1 MKVLLCLIMLELTFR
16 LVQQCRLGLEGCQFS
31 LGGPFA
37 WRLFL
42 GLGIRQLSRGSCLMT
57 WHMPFGLGIF
67 LVFNISEPFYDPLG
81 YYEAGPLY
89 FFFCSASDFRVWPSY
104 DGKSFLY
111 DCPLMDC
118 QLPWFD
124 TWFIIHVASCPLGQ
138 LQLLGLSITLVW
150 FLSYYMKVILCL
162 NIPGR
167 SALWSG
173 FGPLGLKIV
182 LYSKYLW
189 ALPRSFGSLWGK
201 EWNRKLNFTVNYLG
215 LKVF

>member
-1 MKVLLCLIMLELTFR
+1 MSDYSDIDVPFGPTSPPWARR
-16 LVQQCRLGLEGCQFS
+16 LPISSWRSLRLALVPWARNS
-31 LGGPFA
+31 S
-37 WRLFL
+37 
-42 GLGIRQLSRGSCLMT
+42 IVRGSCLMT

-67 LVFNISEPFYDPLG
+67 LVSNTSEPSY
-81 YYEAGPLY
+81 Y
-89 FFFCSASDFRVWPSY
+89 FFFCSAPDFRVWPSY

-124 TWFIIHVASCPLGQ
+124 TWFINHVAGCPLGQ

-173 FGPLGLKIV
+173 FGALGPKIV
-182 LYSKYLW
+182 LYSKYLR
-189 ALPRSFGSLWGK
+189 AFPCPFGSP
-201 EWNRKLNFTVNYLG
+201 
-215 LKVF
+215 

>member
-1 MKVLLCLIMLELTFR
+1 MSDYAGIDIPFSPAMPPWARR
-16 LVQQCRLGLEGCQFS
+16 LPISSWRSLRLALVPWARNS
-31 LGGPFA
+31 S
-37 WRLFL
+37 
-42 GLGIRQLSRGSCLMT
+42 IVRGSCLMT

-67 LVFNISEPFYDPLG
+67 LVSNISEPFYDPLG

-124 TWFIIHVASCPLGQ
+124 TWFINHVASCPLGQ

-150 FLSYYMKVILCL
+150 FLSYYMNVILCL

-173 FGPLGLKIV
+173 IGALGSKIV
-182 LYSKYLW
+182 L
-189 ALPRSFGSLWGK
+189 
-201 EWNRKLNFTVNYLG
+201 
-215 LKVF
+215 